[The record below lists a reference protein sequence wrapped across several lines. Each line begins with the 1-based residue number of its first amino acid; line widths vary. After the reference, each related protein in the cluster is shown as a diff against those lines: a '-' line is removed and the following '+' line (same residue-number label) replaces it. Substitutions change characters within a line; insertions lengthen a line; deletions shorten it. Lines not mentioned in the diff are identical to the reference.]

1 MPLLRDN
8 YLLNETS
15 ENEYIF
21 LYYMFSVMTTYLPDE
36 IPTELTM
43 TNHFSEESLQA
54 AKLFRKQRN
63 KLFLFLIV
71 LQRIFCQCI
80 EHPFNLSHVC
90 F

>member
-71 LQRIFCQCI
+71 LQRIF
-80 EHPFNLSHVC
+80 LSMH
-90 F
+90 